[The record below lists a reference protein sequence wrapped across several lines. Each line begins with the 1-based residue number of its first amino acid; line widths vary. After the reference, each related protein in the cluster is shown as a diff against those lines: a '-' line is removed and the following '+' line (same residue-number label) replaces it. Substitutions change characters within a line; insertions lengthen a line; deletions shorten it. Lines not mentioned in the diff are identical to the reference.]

1 MKDLIK
7 RIVQSL
13 VDNPE
18 QVEVSEVET
27 DRTLI
32 LEIRM
37 AKSDIGKVIGKQG
50 RTAQAIRN
58 ILRAA
63 SGKVK
68 KHIIF
73 EILEWSRRKHQ
84 SKRHQKCSPQIPQSF
99 EDIWDILDVVSQ
111 VEQLVLNRTDNGH
124 LSGKSDRH
132 IFNPDEHVFRMDQ
145 DNLGWHRKEKFLK

>member
-1 MKDLIK
+1 MKDLLK

-18 QVEVSEVET
+18 QVEVSEVES

-32 LEIRM
+32 LQIRM
-37 AKSDIGKVIGKQG
+37 AEADIGRFIGKKG
-50 RTAQAIRN
+50 RTAQAIRT

-73 EILEWSRRKHQ
+73 EIIE
-84 SKRHQKCSPQIPQSF
+84 
-99 EDIWDILDVVSQ
+99 
-111 VEQLVLNRTDNGH
+111 
-124 LSGKSDRH
+124 
-132 IFNPDEHVFRMDQ
+132 
-145 DNLGWHRKEKFLK
+145 